1 MSAVNCKHSW
11 TIVLEHKF
19 IILRKWRH
27 LTFIADK
34 QCYIYFQHMNLLC
47 WKLFVVKS
55 HLQQVICMGVGSWV
69 LKILAKKVVLFPVG
83 KTFHHYW
90 APLEKFWKNP
100 LVPSPWNKSFR
111 HPCVP
116 DVVRQ
121 SRQEVGSYAGM
132 GVGRIVSRVGAK
144 LVKIDFSH
152 SKHQENN
159 LFCWKFQNPGGGQG
173 SPFRPLGKQAKRSAT
188 VSSSSSL
195 FVCVS
200 LIKIRFHLNYLLMV
214 IFYFSQWLCDIAAMV
229 TPFPPY
235 PHIKATFNGASLSN
249 GSLHLTLPDH
259 NYCVPFATVRTC
271 RQEFQN

>member
-1 MSAVNCKHSW
+1 
-11 TIVLEHKF
+11 
-19 IILRKWRH
+19 
-27 LTFIADK
+27 
-34 QCYIYFQHMNLLC
+34 
-47 WKLFVVKS
+47 
-55 HLQQVICMGVGSWV
+55 MGVGSWV

-159 LFCWKFQNPGGGQG
+159 LFC
-173 SPFRPLGKQAKRSAT
+173 
-188 VSSSSSL
+188 
-195 FVCVS
+195 
-200 LIKIRFHLNYLLMV
+200 
-214 IFYFSQWLCDIAAMV
+214 
-229 TPFPPY
+229 
-235 PHIKATFNGASLSN
+235 
-249 GSLHLTLPDH
+249 
-259 NYCVPFATVRTC
+259 
-271 RQEFQN
+271 